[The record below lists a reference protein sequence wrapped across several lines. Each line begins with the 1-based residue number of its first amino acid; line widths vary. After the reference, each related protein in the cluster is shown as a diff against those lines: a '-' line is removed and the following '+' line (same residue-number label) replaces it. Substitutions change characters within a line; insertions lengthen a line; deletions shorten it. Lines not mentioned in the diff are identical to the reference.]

1 MEQVV
6 SWKALPDG
14 ELRDISAF
22 IEHLIAK
29 VGSRVGH
36 PFRLIKRQF
45 GYTKVRY
52 RGLAKNGAHLNRTV
66 RLVKFVDGV
75 QAMTGDDRQGVSEE
89 RKERSFAASSGLK
102 WPARANT
109 CESECGS
116 R

>member
-36 PFRLIKRQF
+36 PFRLIKRQ
-45 GYTKVRY
+45 
-52 RGLAKNGAHLNRTV
+52 L
-66 RLVKFVDGV
+66 
-75 QAMTGDDRQGVSEE
+75 
-89 RKERSFAASSGLK
+89 
-102 WPARANT
+102 
-109 CESECGS
+109 
-116 R
+116 